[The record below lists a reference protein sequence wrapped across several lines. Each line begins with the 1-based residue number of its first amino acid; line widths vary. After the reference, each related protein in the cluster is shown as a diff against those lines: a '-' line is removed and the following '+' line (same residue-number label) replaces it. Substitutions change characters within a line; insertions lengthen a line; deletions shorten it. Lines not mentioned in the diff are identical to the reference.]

1 VLGRYD
7 DIVSSTFWVKKGY
20 AAVVFEAYYATGG
33 DPVTQSKDPKK
44 ARKLDN
50 SDVFGFFIQ
59 PTYDIIPQKLQLV
72 GRYSYANS
80 DGLYGVQGQSR
91 YERKVTTKSS
101 GGVGD
106 SYQSLYAGAQYYIHG
121 DKLKLMAGAEWA
133 ELNAPKGDSYDGI
146 TLLSGIR
153 LSF

>member
-1 VLGRYD
+1 
-7 DIVSSTFWVKKGY
+7 VKQGSNK
-20 AAVVFEAYYATGG
+20 
-33 DPVTQSKDPKK
+33 
-44 ARKLDN
+44 KLDN